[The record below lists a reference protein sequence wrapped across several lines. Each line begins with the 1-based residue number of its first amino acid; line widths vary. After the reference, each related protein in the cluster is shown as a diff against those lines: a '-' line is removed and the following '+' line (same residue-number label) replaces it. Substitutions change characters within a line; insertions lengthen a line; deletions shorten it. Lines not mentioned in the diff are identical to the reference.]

1 MKMGYIILSLFLGF
15 ILALHLSMNSEVGS
29 IVQNPQMGNAL
40 FWIIGAVTAIII
52 GITNW
57 DPAFFENIKDVPI
70 WLLTAGAMGGALV
83 FGIAWVIPHIGA
95 GPFFVLMIA
104 GQVITGLIFSHF
116 GILGSPVD
124 QINLIK
130 VFGALLVIGGA
141 AIVTFK

>member
-1 MKMGYIILSLFLGF
+1 MGYIILSLFLGF